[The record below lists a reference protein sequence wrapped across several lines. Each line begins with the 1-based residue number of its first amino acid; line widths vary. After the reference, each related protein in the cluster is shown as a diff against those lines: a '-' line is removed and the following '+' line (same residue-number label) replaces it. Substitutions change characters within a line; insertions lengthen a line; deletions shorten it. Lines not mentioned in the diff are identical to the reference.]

1 MTPFKE
7 VADAIDGVPF
17 IDRWHGRALY
27 DHVRETGARDVLELG
42 TAHGASVA
50 YLAAA
55 VAENGGGTVTTV
67 DRYHFAGPTPEE
79 TLTRAGLLEKVDL
92 VRIEHSSYSWWLK
105 NEIQER
111 SDPAGNCPA
120 VYDFCLLDGSHD
132 WHIDGLSVLLVERL
146 LRPGAWL
153 ALDDLDWSYARSGV
167 ARPPNLSAEEIATPH
182 VQEIFDVLLRPHP
195 SFTQFR
201 VDHGT
206 WGWAQKAPGMPRQ
219 LTVQELRVEHG
230 ILMQRAIRA
239 ARRGRLAARRALRG

>member
-1 MTPFKE
+1 MRFGD
-7 VADAIDGVPF
+7 VADAIEGVPF

-27 DHVRETGARDVLELG
+27 DHIRESGVRDVLELG
-42 TAHGASVA
+42 TAHGASVC

-55 VAENGGGTVTTV
+55 VAANGGGTVTTV
-67 DRYHFAGPTPEE
+67 DRYHFAGPAPED
-79 TLTRAGLLEKVDL
+79 TLGRAGLLEGVEL

-105 NEIQER
+105 NEVQAR
-111 SDPAGNCPA
+111 SDASGNCEGA
-120 VYDFCLLDGSHD
+120 YDFCLLDGSHD

-153 ALDDLDWSYARSGV
+153 ALDDLDWSYERSAV
-167 ARPPNLSAEEIATPH
+167 QRPPNLSAEEIATPH

-206 WGWAQKAPGMPRQ
+206 WGWAQKAPDLPRR
-219 LTVQELRVEHG
+219 LTVQELRVERG
-230 ILMQRAIRA
+230 ILAQRAIRA
-239 ARRGRLAARRALRG
+239 ARRARVAVRRRRSV